1 VRFDELLRR
10 DPRGAFQRV
19 DVLGEALVQQALL
32 RDQRYEGVRDR
43 GGELARAQGFR
54 EGVEGLRVG
63 AEEAYVEDGL
73 RVREVQGLEV
83 GVEACAR
90 CAKIRDPGGG

>member
-1 VRFDELLRR
+1 VHD
-10 DPRGAFQRV
+10 G
-19 DVLGEALVQQALL
+19 
-32 RDQRYEGVRDR
+32 

-54 EGVEGLRVG
+54 EGVEGLWVG

-90 CAKIRDPGGG
+90 CAEVRDSGRGGDSGTALGDMLV